1 LKLLNQALLTL
12 FALNLAIGLTS
23 QLVQPLF
30 PLYLKETGASELENA
45 LVISLGNLSSTI
57 LMLPAGMLI
66 SKFGKRA
73 FLIISAAMSGLS
85 VLLMAY
91 TKNWML
97 IIPLNMLLNISMC
110 FFMPTRMAIIAEN
123 TDPGNRARLFGVMN
137 LAWPIAGIIGPTAGG
152 YLVEHLGWSSVF
164 MVAGA
169 ISLIALIPALKIRE
183 VKKGTDTNT
192 PETMA
197 QSSIFNRDYRPTM
210 LTLFTYQV
218 FVTTSMAGVNMI
230 LPLYLQDRY
239 QLSYSLIGAFFTGS
253 NFLLILTQLG
263 GGIIAD
269 RYGRRRM
276 ILLCTALTPLVLGSW
291 ALFGDW
297 VALFAV
303 YSIAFA
309 LWSLTWPPILA
320 MLTDILPRSLHGA
333 GFGLNMTGSRLGFT
347 IGPILVGALYLA
359 PGSLIPF
366 IVSAIVYAL
375 ALPFA
380 YQLRRKRS
388 EQTVKNS

>member
-1 LKLLNQALLTL
+1 MKLLNRALITL
-12 FALNLAIGLTS
+12 FAINITIGLTS

-45 LVISLGNLSSTI
+45 LVISTGNLSSTI
-57 LMLPAGMLI
+57 LMLPAGMLV
-66 SKFGKRA
+66 SRFGKRT
-73 FLIISAAMSGLS
+73 FLIISAAMSALS

-91 TKNWML
+91 TRNWML

-137 LAWPIAGIIGPTAGG
+137 LAWPISGIIGPMAGG
-152 YLVEHLGWSSVF
+152 YLVEHLGWSNVF
-164 MVAGA
+164 IIASA
-169 ISLIALIPALKIRE
+169 ISLIALFPALKIKE
-183 VKKGTDTNT
+183 IKKETETNRL
-192 PETMA
+192 EA
-197 QSSIFNRDYRPTM
+197 RDKISIFNRDYRPMM

-218 FVTTSMAGVNMI
+218 FVTTSMAGINMI

-253 NFLLILTQLG
+253 NFLLIITQLG

-269 RYGRRRM
+269 RYSRGRI

-297 VALFAV
+297 VVLFAV
-303 YSIAFA
+303 YSLAFA

-347 IGPILVGALYLA
+347 VGPILAGALYFA

-366 IVSAIVYAL
+366 IASAIVYAL

-380 YQLRRKRS
+380 YQLRRKETS
-388 EQTVKNS
+388 KQ

>member
-1 LKLLNQALLTL
+1 LKLLNRALITL
-12 FALNLAIGLTS
+12 FAINITIGLTS
-23 QLVQPLF
+23 QLIQPLF

-45 LVISLGNLSSTI
+45 LVISTGNLSSTI
-57 LMLPAGMLI
+57 LMLPAGMLV
-66 SKFGKRA
+66 SRFGKRA
-73 FLIISAAMSGLS
+73 FLIISAAMSALS

-91 TKNWML
+91 TRNWML

-137 LAWPIAGIIGPTAGG
+137 LAWPISGIIGPIAGG
-152 YLVEHLGWSSVF
+152 YLVEHLGWSNVF
-164 MVAGA
+164 IIASA
-169 ISLIALIPALKIRE
+169 ISLIALFPALKIKE
-183 VKKGTDTNT
+183 MKK
-192 PETMA
+192 ETEPNRLETRDKI
-197 QSSIFNRDYRPTM
+197 SIFNRDYRPTM

-218 FVTTSMAGVNMI
+218 FVTTSMAGINMI

-253 NFLLILTQLG
+253 NFLLIITQLG

-269 RYGRRRM
+269 RYSRGRM

-291 ALFGDW
+291 VLFGDW
-297 VALFAV
+297 VVLFAV
-303 YSIAFA
+303 YSLAFA

-347 IGPILVGALYLA
+347 VGPILAGALYFA

-366 IVSAIVYAL
+366 IASAIVYAL

-380 YQLRRKRS
+380 YQLRRKETS
-388 EQTVKNS
+388 NQ

>member
-1 LKLLNQALLTL
+1 LKILNQALLTL

-30 PLYLKETGASELENA
+30 PLYLKETGATELENA
-45 LVISLGNLSSTI
+45 LVISIGNLSSTI
-57 LMLPAGMLI
+57 LMLPAGMLV
-66 SKFGKRA
+66 GKYGKKT
-73 FLIISAAMSGLS
+73 FLIISSVMSGLS

-91 TKNWML
+91 TRNWML

-123 TDPGNRARLFGVMN
+123 TEPGNRASLFGVMN
-137 LAWPIAGIIGPTAGG
+137 LAWPISGILGPIAGG

-164 MVAGA
+164 IIAA
-169 ISLIALIPALKIRE
+169 IISFIALFPALKIRE
-183 VKKGTDTNT
+183 PKKEVEIT
-192 PETMA
+192 PETRD
-197 QSSIFNRDYRPTM
+197 QSSIFNKDYRPTM
-210 LTLFTYQV
+210 LILFTYQV
-218 FVTTSMAGVNMI
+218 LVTTSMAGVNMI
-230 LPLYLQDRY
+230 LPLYLQDRFH
-239 QLSYSLIGAFFTGS
+239 LSYSVIGAFFTGS
-253 NFLLILTQLG
+253 NFLLIFTQLG
-263 GGIIAD
+263 GGIVAD

-291 ALFGDW
+291 VLFGDW
-297 VALFAV
+297 AVLFAV
-303 YSIAFA
+303 YSLAFA

-347 IGPILVGALYLA
+347 VGPIMVGALYFA
-359 PGSLIPF
+359 PGSLVPF
-366 IVSAIVYAL
+366 IASAVAYAL

-380 YQLRRKRS
+380 YQLRRKETKQS
-388 EQTVKNS
+388 NT

>member
-1 LKLLNQALLTL
+1 LKILNQALLTL

-30 PLYLKETGASELENA
+30 PLYLKETGATELENA
-45 LVISLGNLSSTI
+45 LVISIGNLSSTI
-57 LMLPAGMLI
+57 LMLPAGMLLG
-66 SKFGKRA
+66 KFGKRA
-73 FLIISAAMSGLS
+73 FLIISAAMSSLS

-91 TKNWML
+91 TRNWML

-123 TDPGNRARLFGVMN
+123 TDPGNRASLFGVMN
-137 LAWPIAGIIGPTAGG
+137 LAWPIAGIIGPIAGG
-152 YLVEHLGWSSVF
+152 YVVEHLGWSSVF
-164 MVAGA
+164 IIAGA
-169 ISLIALIPALKIRE
+169 LSLIALIPALKIRE
-183 VKKGTDTNT
+183 AKKETETNI
-192 PETMA
+192 PEKRD

-210 LTLFTYQV
+210 LMLFIYQV
-218 FVTTSMAGVNMI
+218 LVTTSIAGINMI
-230 LPLYLQDRY
+230 LPLYLQDRFH
-239 QLSYSLIGAFFTGS
+239 LSYSLIGAFFTGS
-253 NFLLILTQLG
+253 NFLLIITQLG

-276 ILLCTALTPLVLGSW
+276 ILLCTAITPVVLGSW

-303 YSIAFA
+303 YSLAFA

-366 IVSAIVYAL
+366 IVSAIVYAI

-380 YQLRRKRS
+380 YQLRRNEAGEK
-388 EQTVKNS
+388 

>member
-1 LKLLNQALLTL
+1 
-12 FALNLAIGLTS
+12 
-23 QLVQPLF
+23 
-30 PLYLKETGASELENA
+30 
-45 LVISLGNLSSTI
+45 
-57 LMLPAGMLI
+57 
-66 SKFGKRA
+66 
-73 FLIISAAMSGLS
+73 
-85 VLLMAY
+85 
-91 TKNWML
+91 
-97 IIPLNMLLNISMC
+97 
-110 FFMPTRMAIIAEN
+110 
-123 TDPGNRARLFGVMN
+123 
-137 LAWPIAGIIGPTAGG
+137 
-152 YLVEHLGWSSVF
+152 
-164 MVAGA
+164 
-169 ISLIALIPALKIRE
+169 
-183 VKKGTDTNT
+183 
-192 PETMA
+192 
-197 QSSIFNRDYRPTM
+197 M

-388 EQTVKNS
+388 E

>member
-1 LKLLNQALLTL
+1 LKILNQALITL
-12 FALNLAIGLTS
+12 FAINLAIGLTS

-30 PLYLKETGASELENA
+30 PLYLKETGATELENA
-45 LVISLGNLSSTI
+45 LVISIGNLSSAI
-57 LMLPAGMLI
+57 FMLPAGMLVG
-66 SKFGKRA
+66 KYGKRT
-73 FLIISAAMSGLS
+73 FLIISAVISGLS
-85 VLLMAY
+85 VFLMAY

-123 TDPGNRARLFGVMN
+123 TDPGNRASLFGVMN
-137 LAWPIAGIIGPTAGG
+137 LAWPISGIVGPIAGG

-164 MVAGA
+164 IIAGA
-169 ISLIALIPALKIRE
+169 ISLIALFPALKIIESKKE
-183 VKKGTDTNT
+183 VDIL
-192 PETMA
+192 PETRDE
-197 QSSIFNRDYRPTM
+197 SSIFNRNYLPTM

-218 FVTTSMAGVNMI
+218 LVTTSMAGINMI

-239 QLSYSLIGAFFTGS
+239 HLSYSVIGAFFTGS
-253 NFLLILTQLG
+253 NFLLIFTQLG
-263 GGIIAD
+263 GGIVAD

-276 ILLCTALTPLVLGSW
+276 ILLCTALTPLVIGSW

-297 VALFAV
+297 MVLFAV
-303 YSIAFA
+303 YSLAFA

-347 IGPILVGALYLA
+347 IGPILVGALYFA
-359 PGSLIPF
+359 PGSLVPF
-366 IVSAIVYAL
+366 IAAAVAYAL

-380 YQLRRKRS
+380 YQLRREKPKQS
-388 EQTVKNS
+388 NT

>member
-1 LKLLNQALLTL
+1 
-12 FALNLAIGLTS
+12 
-23 QLVQPLF
+23 
-30 PLYLKETGASELENA
+30 
-45 LVISLGNLSSTI
+45 
-57 LMLPAGMLI
+57 
-66 SKFGKRA
+66 
-73 FLIISAAMSGLS
+73 
-85 VLLMAY
+85 MAY

-123 TDPGNRARLFGVMN
+123 TDPGNRASLFGVMN
-137 LAWPIAGIIGPTAGG
+137 LAWPISGIVGPIAGG

-164 MVAGA
+164 IIAGA
-169 ISLIALIPALKIRE
+169 ISLIALFPALKIIESKKE
-183 VKKGTDTNT
+183 VDII
-192 PETMA
+192 PETRDE
-197 QSSIFNRDYRPTM
+197 SSIFNRNYLPTM

-218 FVTTSMAGVNMI
+218 LVTTSMAGINMI

-239 QLSYSLIGAFFTGS
+239 HLSYSVIGAFFTGS
-253 NFLLILTQLG
+253 NFLLIFTQLG
-263 GGIIAD
+263 GGIVAD

-276 ILLCTALTPLVLGSW
+276 ILLCTALTPLVIGSW

-297 VALFAV
+297 MVLFAV
-303 YSIAFA
+303 YSLAFA

-347 IGPILVGALYLA
+347 IGPILVGALYFA
-359 PGSLIPF
+359 PGSVVPF
-366 IVSAIVYAL
+366 IAAAVAYAL

-380 YQLRRKRS
+380 YQLRREKPKQS
-388 EQTVKNS
+388 NT

>member
-1 LKLLNQALLTL
+1 LKILNQALITL
-12 FALNLAIGLTS
+12 FAINLAIGLTS

-30 PLYLKETGASELENA
+30 PLYLKETGATELENA
-45 LVISLGNLSSTI
+45 LVISIGNLSSAI
-57 LMLPAGMLI
+57 FMLPAGMLVG
-66 SKFGKRA
+66 KYGKRT
-73 FLIISAAMSGLS
+73 FLIISAVISGLS
-85 VLLMAY
+85 VFLMAY

-123 TDPGNRARLFGVMN
+123 TDPGNRASLFGVMN
-137 LAWPIAGIIGPTAGG
+137 LAWPISGIVGPIAGG

-164 MVAGA
+164 IIAGA
-169 ISLIALIPALKIRE
+169 ISLIALFPALKIIESKKE
-183 VKKGTDTNT
+183 VDIL
-192 PETMA
+192 PETRDE
-197 QSSIFNRDYRPTM
+197 SSIFNRNYLPTM

-218 FVTTSMAGVNMI
+218 LVTTSMAGINMI

-239 QLSYSLIGAFFTGS
+239 HLSYSVIGAFFTGS
-253 NFLLILTQLG
+253 NFLLIFTQLG
-263 GGIIAD
+263 GGIVAD

-276 ILLCTALTPLVLGSW
+276 ILLCTALTPLVIGSW

-297 VALFAV
+297 MVLFAV
-303 YSIAFA
+303 YSLAFA

-347 IGPILVGALYLA
+347 IGPILVGALYFA
-359 PGSLIPF
+359 PGSLVPF
-366 IVSAIVYAL
+366 KAAAVAYAL

-380 YQLRRKRS
+380 YQLRRKKPKQS
-388 EQTVKNS
+388 NT

>member
-1 LKLLNQALLTL
+1 LKILNQALLTL

-30 PLYLKETGASELENA
+30 PLYLKETGATELENA
-45 LVISLGNLSSTI
+45 LVISIGNLSSTI
-57 LMLPAGMLI
+57 LMLPAGMLV
-66 SKFGKRA
+66 GKYGKKT
-73 FLIISAAMSGLS
+73 FLIISAAMSGIS

-91 TKNWML
+91 TQNWTL

-123 TDPGNRARLFGVMN
+123 TEPGNRASLFGVMN
-137 LAWPIAGIIGPTAGG
+137 LAWPISGILGPIAGG

-164 MVAGA
+164 IIAA
-169 ISLIALIPALKIRE
+169 IISFIALFPALKIRE
-183 VKKGTDTNT
+183 PKKEVEIT
-192 PETMA
+192 PETRD
-197 QSSIFNRDYRPTM
+197 QSSIFNKDYRPTM
-210 LTLFTYQV
+210 LILFTYQV
-218 FVTTSMAGVNMI
+218 LVTTSMAGVNMI
-230 LPLYLQDRY
+230 LPLYLQDRFH
-239 QLSYSLIGAFFTGS
+239 LSYSVIGAFFTGS
-253 NFLLILTQLG
+253 NFLLIFTQLG
-263 GGIIAD
+263 GGIVAD

-291 ALFGDW
+291 VLFGDW
-297 VALFAV
+297 AVLFAV
-303 YSIAFA
+303 YSLAFA

-347 IGPILVGALYLA
+347 VGPIMVGALYFA
-359 PGSLIPF
+359 PGSLVPF
-366 IVSAIVYAL
+366 IASAVAYAL

-380 YQLRRKRS
+380 YQLRRKETKQS
-388 EQTVKNS
+388 NT

>member
-1 LKLLNQALLTL
+1 LKILNQALLTL

-30 PLYLKETGASELENA
+30 PLYLKETGATELENA
-45 LVISLGNLSSTI
+45 LVISIGNLSSTI
-57 LMLPAGMLI
+57 LMLPAGMLLD
-66 SKFGKRA
+66 KFGKRA
-73 FLIISAAMSGLS
+73 FLIISTAMSSLS

-91 TKNWML
+91 TRNWML

-123 TDPGNRARLFGVMN
+123 TDPGNRASLFGVMN
-137 LAWPIAGIIGPTAGG
+137 LAWPIAGIIGPIAGG
-152 YLVEHLGWSSVF
+152 YVVEHLGWSSVF
-164 MVAGA
+164 IIAGA
-169 ISLIALIPALKIRE
+169 LSLIALIPALKIRE
-183 VKKGTDTNT
+183 AKKETETNIH
-192 PETMA
+192 EKRD

-218 FVTTSMAGVNMI
+218 LVTTSIAGINMI
-230 LPLYLQDRY
+230 LPLYLQDRFH
-239 QLSYSLIGAFFTGS
+239 LSYSLIGAFFTGS
-253 NFLLILTQLG
+253 NFLLIITQLG

-276 ILLCTALTPLVLGSW
+276 ILLCTAITPVVLGSW

-303 YSIAFA
+303 YSLAFA

-366 IVSAIVYAL
+366 IVSAIVYAI

-380 YQLRRKRS
+380 YQLRRNEAGEK
-388 EQTVKNS
+388 

>member
-1 LKLLNQALLTL
+1 LKILNQALITL
-12 FALNLAIGLTS
+12 FAINLAIGLTS

-30 PLYLKETGASELENA
+30 PLYLKETGTTELENA
-45 LVISLGNLSSTI
+45 LVISIGNLSSAI
-57 LMLPAGMLI
+57 FMLPAGMLV
-66 SKFGKRA
+66 GKYGKKT
-73 FLIISAAMSGLS
+73 FLIISAALSGLS

-97 IIPLNMLLNISMC
+97 IIPLNMLLNITMC

-123 TDPGNRARLFGVMN
+123 TDPGNRASLFGVMN
-137 LAWPIAGIIGPTAGG
+137 LAWPISGIVGPIAGG

-164 MVAGA
+164 IIAA
-169 ISLIALIPALKIRE
+169 IISFIALFPALKISEPKKE
-183 VKKGTDTNT
+183 VEIT
-192 PETMA
+192 PETRD
-197 QSSIFNRDYRPTM
+197 QSAIFNRDYRPTM
-210 LTLFTYQV
+210 LTLFIYQV
-218 FVTTSMAGVNMI
+218 LVTTSMAGVNMI
-230 LPLYLQDRY
+230 LPLYLQDRFH
-239 QLSYSLIGAFFTGS
+239 LSYSVIGAFFTGS
-253 NFLLILTQLG
+253 NFLLIITQLG
-263 GGIIAD
+263 GGIVAD

-297 VALFAV
+297 MALFAV
-303 YSIAFA
+303 YSLAFA

-347 IGPILVGALYLA
+347 IGPILVGALYFA
-359 PGSLIPF
+359 PGSLVPF
-366 IVSAIVYAL
+366 IASAVAYAL

-380 YQLRRKRS
+380 YQLRRNEPKQS
-388 EQTVKNS
+388 NT

>member
-1 LKLLNQALLTL
+1 MKLLNQALLTL
-12 FALNLAIGLTS
+12 FVLNLAIGLTS

-30 PLYLKETGASELENA
+30 PLYLKEIGASELENA

-73 FLIISAAMSGLS
+73 FLISSAATSGLS

-91 TKNWML
+91 TKNWTL

-123 TDPGNRARLFGVMN
+123 TDTGNRAKLFGVMN

-152 YLVEHLGWSSVF
+152 YLIEHIGWNSVF

-169 ISLIALIPALKIRE
+169 LSLIALIPALKIKEAKRE
-183 VKKGTDTNT
+183 TDTNT
-192 PETMA
+192 SETLT

-218 FVTTSMAGVNMI
+218 FVTTCMAGVNMI

-269 RYGRRRM
+269 KYGRRRM
-276 ILLCTALTPLVLGSW
+276 ILFCTALTPLVLGSW

-297 VALFAV
+297 VALFVV
-303 YSIAFA
+303 YSLAFA

-347 IGPILVGALYLA
+347 IGPILVGALYFT

-366 IVSAIVYAL
+366 MFSAIVYAL

-380 YQLRRKRS
+380 YQLRRKGAS
-388 EQTVKNS
+388 KQ

>member
-1 LKLLNQALLTL
+1 LKILNRALITL
-12 FALNLAIGLTS
+12 FALNLTIGLTS

-45 LVISLGNLSSTI
+45 LVISIGNLSSTI
-57 LMLPAGMLI
+57 LMLPAGMLVGR
-66 SKFGKRA
+66 FGKRA
-73 FLIISAAMSGLS
+73 FLVISAAMSGVS

-91 TKNWML
+91 TRNWML
-97 IIPLNMLLNISMC
+97 IIPLNMLLNVSMC

-137 LAWPIAGIIGPTAGG
+137 LAWPIAGIVGPLAGG
-152 YLVEHLGWSSVF
+152 YLVERLGWSSVF
-164 MVAGA
+164 TIAGA
-169 ISLIALIPALKIRE
+169 ISLVALVPALKVRE
-183 VKKGTDTNT
+183 TKKEAETNT
-192 PETMA
+192 PGTRPE
-197 QSSIFNRDYRPTM
+197 SSIFNGDYRPTM

-218 FVTTSMAGVNMI
+218 LVTTSMAGVNMI

-263 GGIIAD
+263 GGVIAD
-269 RYGRRRM
+269 RYSRRRL

-291 ALFGDW
+291 VLFGDW

-303 YSIAFA
+303 YSLAFA

-347 IGPILVGALYLA
+347 VGPMLAGALYFA
-359 PGSLIPF
+359 PGSLVPF
-366 IVSAIVYAL
+366 VASAIVYAF

-380 YQLRRKRS
+380 YRLRGREGGGR
-388 EQTVKNS
+388 

>member
-1 LKLLNQALLTL
+1 LKILNQALLTL

-30 PLYLKETGASELENA
+30 PLYLKETGATELENA
-45 LVISLGNLSSTI
+45 LVISIGNLSSTI
-57 LMLPAGMLI
+57 LMLPAGMLLG
-66 SKFGKRA
+66 KFGKRT
-73 FLIISAAMSGLS
+73 FLIISAAMSSLS

-91 TKNWML
+91 TRNWML

-123 TDPGNRARLFGVMN
+123 TDPGNRASLFGVMN
-137 LAWPIAGIIGPTAGG
+137 LAWPIAGIIGPIAGG
-152 YLVEHLGWSSVF
+152 YVVERLGWSSVF
-164 MVAGA
+164 IIAGA
-169 ISLIALIPALKIRE
+169 LSLIALIPALKIRE
-183 VKKGTDTNT
+183 AKKETETNI
-192 PETMA
+192 PEKRD

-218 FVTTSMAGVNMI
+218 LVTTSIAGINMI
-230 LPLYLQDRY
+230 LPLYLQDRFH
-239 QLSYSLIGAFFTGS
+239 LSYSLIGAFFTGS
-253 NFLLILTQLG
+253 NFLLIITQLG

-276 ILLCTALTPLVLGSW
+276 ILLCTAITPVVLGSW

-303 YSIAFA
+303 YSLAFA

-366 IVSAIVYAL
+366 IVSAIVYAI

-380 YQLRRKRS
+380 YQLRRNEAGEK
-388 EQTVKNS
+388 

>member
-1 LKLLNQALLTL
+1 MLLD
-12 FALNLAIGLTS
+12 
-23 QLVQPLF
+23 
-30 PLYLKETGASELENA
+30 
-45 LVISLGNLSSTI
+45 
-57 LMLPAGMLI
+57 
-66 SKFGKRA
+66 KFGKRA
-73 FLIISAAMSGLS
+73 FLIISAAMSSLS

-91 TKNWML
+91 TRNWML

-123 TDPGNRARLFGVMN
+123 TDPGNRASLFGVMN
-137 LAWPIAGIIGPTAGG
+137 LAWPIAGIIGPIAGG
-152 YLVEHLGWSSVF
+152 YVVEHLGWSSVF
-164 MVAGA
+164 IIAGA
-169 ISLIALIPALKIRE
+169 LSLIALIPALKIRE
-183 VKKGTDTNT
+183 AKKETETNI
-192 PETMA
+192 PEKRD

-218 FVTTSMAGVNMI
+218 LVTTSIAGINMI
-230 LPLYLQDRY
+230 LPLYLQDRFH
-239 QLSYSLIGAFFTGS
+239 LSYSLIGAFFTGS
-253 NFLLILTQLG
+253 NFLLIITQLG

-276 ILLCTALTPLVLGSW
+276 ILLCTAITPVVLGSW

-303 YSIAFA
+303 YSLAFA

-366 IVSAIVYAL
+366 IVSAIVYAI

-380 YQLRRKRS
+380 YQLRRNEAGEK
-388 EQTVKNS
+388 

>member
-1 LKLLNQALLTL
+1 LKILNQALLTL

-30 PLYLKETGASELENA
+30 PLYLKETGATELENA
-45 LVISLGNLSSTI
+45 LVISIGNLSSTI
-57 LMLPAGMLI
+57 LMLPAGMLV
-66 SKFGKRA
+66 GKYGKKT
-73 FLIISAAMSGLS
+73 FLIISAAMSGIS

-91 TKNWML
+91 TQNWTL

-123 TDPGNRARLFGVMN
+123 TEPGNRASLFGVMN
-137 LAWPIAGIIGPTAGG
+137 LAWPISGILGPIAGG

-164 MVAGA
+164 IIAA
-169 ISLIALIPALKIRE
+169 IISFIALFPALKIRE
-183 VKKGTDTNT
+183 PKKEVEIT
-192 PETMA
+192 PETRD
-197 QSSIFNRDYRPTM
+197 QSSIFNKDYRPTM
-210 LTLFTYQV
+210 MILFTYQV
-218 FVTTSMAGVNMI
+218 LVTTSMAGVNMI
-230 LPLYLQDRY
+230 LPLYLQDRFH
-239 QLSYSLIGAFFTGS
+239 LSYSVIGAFFTGS
-253 NFLLILTQLG
+253 NFLLIFTQLG
-263 GGIIAD
+263 GGIVAD

-291 ALFGDW
+291 VLFGDW
-297 VALFAV
+297 AVLFAV
-303 YSIAFA
+303 YSLAFA

-347 IGPILVGALYLA
+347 VGPIMVGALYFA
-359 PGSLIPF
+359 PGSLVPF
-366 IVSAIVYAL
+366 IASAVAYAL

-380 YQLRRKRS
+380 YQLRRKETKQS
-388 EQTVKNS
+388 NT

>member
-1 LKLLNQALLTL
+1 MKILNQALITL
-12 FALNLAIGLTS
+12 FAINLAIGLTS

-30 PLYLKETGASELENA
+30 PLYLKETGATELENA
-45 LVISLGNLSSTI
+45 LVISIGNLSSAI
-57 LMLPAGMLI
+57 FMLPAGMLVG
-66 SKFGKRA
+66 KYGKRT
-73 FLIISAAMSGLS
+73 FLIISAVISGLS

-123 TDPGNRARLFGVMN
+123 TDPGNRASLFGVMN
-137 LAWPIAGIIGPTAGG
+137 LAWPISGIVGPIAGG

-164 MVAGA
+164 IIAGA
-169 ISLIALIPALKIRE
+169 ISLIALFPALKIIESKKE
-183 VKKGTDTNT
+183 VDII
-192 PETMA
+192 PETRDE
-197 QSSIFNRDYRPTM
+197 SSIFNRNYLPTM

-218 FVTTSMAGVNMI
+218 LVTTSMAGINMI

-239 QLSYSLIGAFFTGS
+239 HLSYSVIGAFFTGS
-253 NFLLILTQLG
+253 NFLLIFTQLG
-263 GGIIAD
+263 GGIVAD

-276 ILLCTALTPLVLGSW
+276 ILLCTALTPLVIGSW

-297 VALFAV
+297 MVLFAV
-303 YSIAFA
+303 YSLAFA

-347 IGPILVGALYLA
+347 IGPILVGALYFA
-359 PGSLIPF
+359 PGSVVPF
-366 IVSAIVYAL
+366 IAAAVAYAL

-380 YQLRRKRS
+380 YQLRREKPKQS
-388 EQTVKNS
+388 NT